1 MLLGVAPPPRPPRRP
16 TGVGPGRESRLPLG
30 GRTGQSGE
38 DGQGVAVGSDGRKQ
52 YTADPDAR
60 AGHRSAT
67 GQRSAGPYV
76 GYELHLAV
84 QTRDVRWTN
93 GIDRTTLGPEVPN
106 VITTCNLV
114 PAGSH
119 RADSIV
125 PDLIAS
131 KESTHDINDV
141 VWDPGYS
148 LCKPDT
154 TGHPLTRPASSRPSS
169 W

>member
-1 MLLGVAPPPRPPRRP
+1 MRRP
-16 TGVGPGRESRLPLG
+16 STQLVDDAATGPRIKAKIKTAKVFGIGP
-30 GRTGQSGE
+30 
-38 DGQGVAVGSDGRKQ
+38 DGRKR

-67 GQRSAGPYV
+67 GNRNAGPYV

-93 GIDRTTLGPEVPN
+93 YVDKTTLGPEVPG

-119 RADSIV
+119 RGRCHRRT
-125 PDLIAS
+125 P
-131 KESTHDINDV
+131 
-141 VWDPGYS
+141 
-148 LCKPDT
+148 
-154 TGHPLTRPASSRPSS
+154 
-169 W
+169 